1 MSSRSQFRRAA
12 KTKKPRTLTL
22 QQLED
27 WLGEQKPPAPCVSM
41 IDGYLAA
48 LIVSPEFMPPE
59 SWLRPI
65 VGADL
70 VWAPNTSPEGV
81 VRNTLFQR
89 YNQISSTLSGGPK
102 RYAPI
107 FMRTDDEEVL
117 LEQYANGFWF
127 GMQLT
132 LDKWKPFL
140 ADRQIG
146 MALVAILGHCT
157 TMPGHEEQMALLP
170 PQGTELLAESWQIVP
185 DVVQMLHETLAASR
199 NIEIR

>member
-1 MSSRSQFRRAA
+1 
-12 KTKKPRTLTL
+12 
-22 QQLED
+22 
-27 WLGEQKPPAPCVSM
+27 
-41 IDGYLAA
+41 
-48 LIVSPEFMPPE
+48 
-59 SWLRPI
+59 
-65 VGADL
+65 
-70 VWAPNTSPEGV
+70 
-81 VRNTLFQR
+81 LFQR

-170 PQGTELLAESWQIVP
+170 PQGTELLRV
-185 DVVQMLHETLAASR
+185 LADRPRRRTDAARDSCSLPEYRYPLIQPTNFSR
-199 NIEIR
+199 AVNVGCCQRLLWVACRAGPSGAYPVH

>member
-27 WLGEQKPPAPCVSM
+27 WLGEQDPPAPCVSM

-48 LIVSPEFMPPE
+48 LIVSPEFLPPE

-70 VWAPNTSPEGV
+70 VWAPDTSPEGV

-107 FMRTDDEEVL
+107 FMRTDDEQVL

-132 LDKWKPFL
+132 LDTWKPFL
-140 ADRQIG
+140 ADRELSAAV
-146 MALVAILGHCT
+146 MLILAHCT
-157 TMPGHEEQMALLP
+157 TMIDEDVRLALIS
-170 PQGTELLAESWQIVP
+170 PQGAQALAESWKIVP
-185 DVVQMLHETLAASR
+185 DIVEMLHRTLAASR